1 MDKELAPHPL
11 RINKRKRPDFD
22 HRGLLPAAKIPRVRG
37 VTMSNPPAFMKSWSA
52 AKQNEALESTRS
64 SRSVSLPLLHSL
76 PRTTSLGTVRQET
89 SLKHRVLSR
98 VMHSLIGNKKRPLV
112 EAFGKDR
119 QFQDYGRES
128 TSSAGSDSSLFTS
141 LETALSEF
149 PVPPVSII
157 RSPSTLCPSQR
168 QLTDKYPYRTL
179 CAPNDVAIVRP
190 EIKIIPETDVLGPD
204 SNQKV
209 FVAVE
214 VSAVAELS
222 EQYSRNG
229 FCGLDVAVVVD
240 NSLFASPA
248 TLMASCETARYISSL
263 LDPSND
269 RMAIV
274 CTSMVS
280 AQAPELRTIM
290 PLSSVNPRR
299 TKAAV
304 DAVVSSTGRP
314 TVAALDESIRSAMAL
329 LGQSTPRDTNG
340 ELSPV
345 AFGHIFVL
353 SPNIGRISPK
363 LLSHDRL
370 QLHLINTGSVPWRGS
385 AEIRSSG
392 WRIQSTHS
400 KEVHLVSCGQDEDPS
415 SVFKKLR
422 GMIAGAH
429 KGSVHGAVS
438 DMILEIM
445 PGKECAIEGI
455 IGSRSIPCIQPGD
468 TIVALVR
475 LKVGLPPAVGYK
487 LTHRCQREG
496 SSSPCDDPSEELD
509 KLLGTTPVVVL
520 TAKLRYRHSLLRPDT
535 QCTISTSCRMKRQLS
550 PPKWAD
556 IGSKPIVGGQKDTRA
571 EVQKRFAFHI
581 ATHHAPQ
588 QAMMVLIEDFGDGGR
603 RSVCP
608 EYIKLLLD
616 ELKYQARTIER
627 FDLAEYRCR
636 PILATPRE
644 MRPDNWGQEHFGQG
658 LFDASNYKPQEW
670 ITDVLCD

>member
-1 MDKELAPHPL
+1 
-11 RINKRKRPDFD
+11 
-22 HRGLLPAAKIPRVRG
+22 
-37 VTMSNPPAFMKSWSA
+37 MSNPPTKMKSWST
-52 AKQNEALESTRS
+52 AKQNVSLESTRS
-64 SRSVSLPLLHSL
+64 SRSVSLPVLHSL
-76 PRTTSLGTVRQET
+76 PRTTSSGTVRQET

-98 VMHSLIGNKKRPLV
+98 VMHSLLGNSRRPLV
-112 EAFGKDR
+112 EACGKDR
-119 QFQDYGRES
+119 QSQDHGRTS
-128 TSSAGSDSSLFTS
+128 TSSAGSDSSLS
-141 LETALSEF
+141 ALSEF
-149 PVPPVSII
+149 PEPPVSII
-157 RSPSTLCPSQR
+157 RSSCTLVPPQR
-168 QLTDKYPYRTL
+168 QLTDNYPYGTL
-179 CAPNDVAIVRP
+179 CAPNEVAIVRP
-190 EIKIIPETDVLGPD
+190 EVKIIPETEILGPD

-209 FVAVE
+209 FIAVE
-214 VSAVAELS
+214 VSAVAEPS
-222 EQYSRNG
+222 EKYTRNG

-240 NSLFASPA
+240 NSLFASSA
-248 TLMASCETARYISSL
+248 TLMASCETARYLSSL

-274 CTSMVS
+274 CTSMLS
-280 AQAPELRTIM
+280 AQAPDLRTIM
-290 PLSSVNPRR
+290 PLNSVNSRR

-304 DAVVSSTGRP
+304 DAIVSSTGRP

-329 LGQSTPRDTNG
+329 LEQSTPRDSNG

-353 SPNIGRISPK
+353 SPNSSRISPE

-385 AEIRSSG
+385 AEVRSSG
-392 WRIQSTHS
+392 WKIQSTHS
-400 KEVHLVSCGQDEDPS
+400 KEVHFLSCGQDEDPRS
-415 SVFKKLR
+415 LFQKLR
-422 GMIAGAH
+422 ATIAGAH
-429 KGSVHGAVS
+429 KGSLHGAVS
-438 DMILEIM
+438 DIVLDIM
-445 PGKECAIEGI
+445 PGKECAIEGV

-475 LKVGLPPAVGYK
+475 LKVGLPPAVGYD

-520 TAKLRYRHSLLRPDT
+520 TAKLRYRHSLLRSDT

-556 IGSKPIVGGQKDTRA
+556 ISSKPIIGGQKDARA

-588 QAMMVLIEDFGDGGR
+588 QAVVLIEDFGDGGR
-603 RSVCP
+603 RSMCP

-636 PILATPRE
+636 PIPATPRE
-644 MRPDNWGQEHFGQG
+644 MRPDIWGQEHFGQG
-658 LFDASNYKPQEW
+658 LFDAPNYKPQEW
-670 ITDVLCD
+670 ITDVLYD